1 MNWIVFALAA
11 WIAFGLEI
19 GLRPL
24 ISPGDGAIAPS
35 FVIPLLVYTSL
46 WAPARTALWGALILG
61 LAADLLSTIDLSP
74 SGSATIIGPRAIGY
88 LLAAQL
94 VIASRG
100 VVIGRSPVTLVVL
113 SIAAAFVAG
122 VVAVSF
128 FTLRSFY
135 DPIVW
140 SPGHQLGVRFFSA
153 LYTGVSALAMALV
166 LIPLSSAFQFP
177 HAPGARFARRA

>member
-1 MNWIVFALAA
+1 MNWIVFAVVA

-24 ISPGDGAIAPS
+24 ISPGDGSIAPS
-35 FVIPLLVYTSL
+35 FVIPLLVYVSL
-46 WAPARTALWGALILG
+46 WAPARTALWAALVLG
-61 LAADLLSTIDLSP
+61 LGADLLSSIDLAT
-74 SGSATIIGPRAIGY
+74 SGNATVIGPRAIGY
-88 LLAAQL
+88 LLGAQL

-122 VVAVSF
+122 VVVVAL

-135 DPIVW
+135 DPVVW
-140 SPGHQLGVRFFSA
+140 SPGRQLGVRFFSA
-153 LYTGVSALAMALV
+153 LYTGVSALALSLV
-166 LIPLSSAFQFP
+166 LIPLGSAFQFP
-177 HAPGARFARRA
+177 HAPGARFARRT

>member
-11 WIAFGLEI
+11 WVAFGLEI

-24 ISPGDGAIAPS
+24 ISPGDGSIAPS

-61 LAADLLSTIDLSP
+61 LGADLLSNIDLAP

-88 LLAAQL
+88 LLA
-94 VIASRG
+94 
-100 VVIGRSPVTLVVL
+100 
-113 SIAAAFVAG
+113 
-122 VVAVSF
+122 AVSF

>member
-1 MNWIVFALAA
+1 MNWIVFALVA

-24 ISPGDGAIAPS
+24 ISPGDGSIAPS
-35 FVIPLLVYTSL
+35 FVIPILVYISL

-61 LAADLLSTIDLSP
+61 LGADLLSSIDLAP

-113 SIAAAFVAG
+113 SIVAAFVAG
-122 VVAVSF
+122 VVVVAF
-128 FTLRSFY
+128 YTLRSFY
-135 DPIVW
+135 DPVVW
-140 SPGHQLGVRFFSA
+140 NPGRQLSVRFFSA
-153 LYTGVSALAMALV
+153 LYTGLSALGMSLV
-166 LIPLSSAFQFP
+166 LIPLGSAFRFP